1 MNGKYSFRKW
11 TDLRGIAVTI
21 PSEGKTV
28 GKVEDFYFDLESNEV
43 YALYVNVGVYGYRA
57 LTTNAIRT
65 VERDAITIP
74 NDQMLI
80 NPAHD
85 GRLPVLHT
93 GQELLTF
100 KVKDEKGNVVST
112 ISNVVIA
119 TYPPVAMRV
128 AQFELANGRVV
139 DANGVGVYE
148 RDAIVLMA
156 QVARR
161 L

>member
-1 MNGKYSFRKW
+1 MNGKNSFRKW

-21 PSEGKTV
+21 PSEGKKV
-28 GKVEDFYFDLESNEV
+28 GNVEDFYFDAESNEV

-57 LTTNAIRT
+57 LTTNVIST
-65 VERDAITIP
+65 VERDSITIA

-80 NPAHD
+80 DPAND
-85 GRLPVLHT
+85 GRLPVLHK
-93 GQELLTF
+93 GYELLTF
-100 KVKDEKGNVVST
+100 KVKDEKGNVVSSV
-112 ISNVVIA
+112 SNVVLA

-128 AQFELANGRVV
+128 TTFELANGRTV

-148 RDAIVLMA
+148 RDSIVVMA

>member
-1 MNGKYSFRKW
+1 MNGRNSFRKW

-21 PSEGKTV
+21 PSEGKRAGT
-28 GKVEDFYFDLESNEV
+28 VEDFYFDPESNEV

-57 LTTNAIRT
+57 LTTNVIST
-65 VERDAITIP
+65 IEHDAITIA

-85 GRLPVLHT
+85 GRLPVLHK
-93 GQELLTF
+93 GHELLAF
-100 KVKDEKGNVVST
+100 KVKDEKGKIVST
-112 ISNVVIA
+112 VSNIVLA
-119 TYPPVAMRV
+119 TYPPVALRV
-128 AQFELANGRVV
+128 TMFELANGRTI
-139 DANGVGVYE
+139 DANGIAIYE
-148 RDAIVLMA
+148 RDSIVLMP

>member
-1 MNGKYSFRKW
+1 MNGKNSFRKW

-21 PSEGKTV
+21 PSEGKTA
-28 GKVEDFYFDLESNEV
+28 GKVEDFYFDPESNEV

-57 LTTNAIRT
+57 LTTNAIST
-65 VERDAITIP
+65 VERDAITIA

-85 GRLPVLHT
+85 GRLPVLHR
-93 GQELLTF
+93 GHELLMF
-100 KVKDEKGNVVST
+100 KVKDEKGNAIST
-112 ISNVVIA
+112 VSNVVIA

-128 AQFELANGRVV
+128 AAFELANGRTV

-148 RDAIVLMA
+148 RDAIILMA
-156 QVARR
+156 QAARR